1 MNLRT
6 RISRLEQTLQ
16 PKEDSEQPAYPDE
29 CICYPKLRYGLSFK
43 SDEMRAAEELPCP
56 LHGNRIPNPQETVY
70 VPKWVQD
77 GETIV
82 EVGQVEKQGTELE
95 DVQGDPRQFLWK
107 LESGAAQKTCGQVRD
122 RSDQHCDHN

>member
-70 VPKWVQD
+70 VPSWVQNSKTVHD
-77 GETIV
+77 YEITGPGHRE
-82 EVGQVEKQGTELE
+82 QYEKAARASRAYLE
-95 DVQGDPRQFLWK
+95 GRK
-107 LESGAAQKTCGQVRD
+107 
-122 RSDQHCDHN
+122 